1 MKDLMFSVIIPTLNE
16 ELFLPKLLSSLV
28 TQTRQNFE
36 VIVVDGSSKDKTV
49 AVAQTFIQ
57 NVPGL
62 KVIVSKKANLP
73 LQRNLG
79 AKEAAGSWLLFV
91 DADSV
96 LLPYFI
102 ARVEQF
108 IHDKH
113 PQVFTSWFRPDT
125 EEPNDALISLLG
137 IVMAIEGPMLIK
149 RPNIAPGPFTAIL
162 KETFQDVG
170 GYDEEHVF
178 NEDMDIGLR
187 LYQRKVKYAVL
198 RETIYVWSL
207 RRFRTQGT
215 LKVARQY
222 ARAALQILVF
232 RRALKKMPGYFM
244 GGHLYGREKKPI
256 KRSVVKKYE
265 TKLKRL
271 VREFFE

>member
-28 TQTRQNFE
+28 VQTQQNFE

-49 AVAQTFIQ
+49 AVAQSFTQ

-62 KVIVSKKANLP
+62 KIIVSTRANLP
-73 LQRNLG
+73 LQRNIG
-79 AKEAAGSWLLFV
+79 AKQAAGSWLLFV

-108 IHDKH
+108 IRDKH

-125 EEPNDALISLLG
+125 EEPNDALISLLAM
-137 IVMAIEGPMLIK
+137 VMALEGPMLIK